1 MPRYDFKC
9 GNCEDVEERIK
20 SFYDDSPELCNKCN
34 GEMTRQFSMP
44 AIQFKGAGFYSTDN
58 RKK

>member
-9 GNCEDVEERIK
+9 GNCEDVEERVK

>member
-9 GNCEDVEERIK
+9 GECNLVEERTK
-20 SFYDDSPELCNKCN
+20 SFYDDAAEICNNCN
-34 GEMTRQFSMP
+34 AEMTRQFSMP
-44 AIQFKGAGFYSTDN
+44 AIQFKGNGFYSTDN

>member
-9 GNCEDVEERIK
+9 EACEALEERTK
-20 SFYDDSPELCNKCN
+20 SFYDDEPEICKCG
-34 GEMTRQFSMP
+34 GEMTRQLSMP
-44 AIQFKGAGFYSTDN
+44 AIQFKGTGFYSTDN